1 MDLLH
6 PIIKPYSWGSR
17 DALARLQGRD
27 TPSPGPEAELWLGA
41 HPSGPAHLTRDGQTL
56 TLLDVVSGDPDQEL
70 GRECAARFDGRLP
83 FLLKILAAEAPL
95 SIQVHPDRKQ
105 ARAAFAAQ
113 HTGTGTGT
121 GAYADD
127 WPKPELLCALT
138 PFEVLAGF
146 RVREEAVAVLDG
158 LDVPGLR
165 PVTALL
171 RTADG
176 DAALTAALRAV
187 LDRPA
192 QHRDGLVDE
201 VVRAC
206 DRSARV
212 PGPHAGAYDAVVRMA
227 RHHPG
232 DPGLVASLL
241 LRHRVLEP
249 GTALFMPA
257 GGLHAYLRGVGVE
270 VMACSDNVVRA
281 GLTSKQVDVPEL
293 LRITDPAARVPVV
306 HPRTLPGPGSTL
318 VYAPHRPV
326 PGRHRPAARP
336 RGRGPA
342 ARPRSVVLP
351 ARLRPRDHRRGHRD
365 PFRGGPRRQ
374 RATAPSRKMTTLST
388 DARRTGSR
396 LASPATPTVRDGNRA
411 APTPPDTPGHRRTER
426 DTKCTQ
432 HLTSEARRSPERW
445 STTRDPFCTASSG
458 RPRPGSPP
466 YAWPAPWTP

>member
-6 PIIKPYSWGSR
+6 PIIKPYPWGSR
-17 DALARLQGRD
+17 DALARLQGRG

-41 HPSGPAHLTRDGQTL
+41 HPSGPARLTRDGQTL
-56 TLLDVVSGDPDQEL
+56 TLLDVVSGDPEKEL
-70 GRECAARFDGRLP
+70 GRDCAARFDGRLP
-83 FLLKILAAEAPL
+83 FLLKVLAAEAPL
-95 SIQVHPDRKQ
+95 SIQVHPDREQ

-113 HTGTGTGT
+113 RTGTGTGTGT

-146 RVREEAVAVLDG
+146 RGREEAVAVLDG

-165 PVTALL
+165 PVTATL
-171 RTADG
+171 RTVDG

-187 LDRPA
+187 LDRSA
-192 QHRDGLVDE
+192 QDRDGLVDE

-206 DRSARV
+206 ARSARV

-257 GGLHAYLRGVGVE
+257 GGLHAYIRGVGVE

-306 HPRTLPGPGSTL
+306 LPRTLPGPGGGL
-318 VYAPHRPV
+318 VYDC
-326 PGRHRPAARP
+326 PAEEFA
-336 RGRGPA
+336 
-342 ARPRSVVLP
+342 LY
-351 ARLRPRDHRRGHRD
+351 
-365 PFRGGPRRQ
+365 
-374 RATAPSRKMTTLST
+374 
-388 DARRTGSR
+388 RTG
-396 LASPATPTVRDGNRA
+396 LTASPAPLTP
-411 APTPPDTPGHRRTER
+411 
-426 DTKCTQ
+426 
-432 HLTSEARRSPERW
+432 
-445 STTRDPFCTASSG
+445 SSG
-458 RPRPGSPP
+458 PRIALCLDGTALLRAPGGEVLPLGPGASCFLPDSDHGITAEGTGTLFVAGP
-466 YAWPAPWTP
+466 GGSEQWLRRAG